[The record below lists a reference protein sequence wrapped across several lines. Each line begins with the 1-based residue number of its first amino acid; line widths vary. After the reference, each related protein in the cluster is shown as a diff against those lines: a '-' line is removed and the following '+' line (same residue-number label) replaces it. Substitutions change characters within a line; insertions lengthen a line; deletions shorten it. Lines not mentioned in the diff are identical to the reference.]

1 MDIAAVQRIE
11 DPHARA
17 LRISELIDEQQA
29 LMSEL
34 TRLRR
39 EAIQDMQRSG
49 INQSDIAKML
59 GMTRSRVS
67 QILAGSGR
75 KPERALLSGGDSV
88 TIVVP
93 VEKAPYPEGKERPVV
108 HREDAEFIERMT
120 TLAQG
125 VGLEVATEYAG
136 PGDFIDL
143 NRDGLVITCG
153 PRQSPWLEQALSAD
167 GKYGFARDD
176 AGWYLEDKASGQK
189 FRSPEDSG
197 LPQDYGYL
205 GTLPRPDGNGFWL
218 YAAGIHAAGSRG
230 AAKYLSENLSGLYK
244 AHKNILW
251 SCLVS
256 CTFDPETRELTKS
269 EPLTEVQRRGAVPSS
284 RK

>member
-1 MDIAAVQRIE
+1 MDISAVQRIE
-11 DPHARA
+11 DPRQRA
-17 LRISELIDEQQA
+17 VRINELIDEQQTV
-29 LMSEL
+29 MSEL

-39 EAIQDMQRSG
+39 EAIEDMQRSG
-49 INQSDIAKML
+49 ISQSEIAKLL

-108 HREDAEFIERMT
+108 HHEDTEFTERIT
-120 TLAQG
+120 QLARS
-125 VGLEVATEYAG
+125 VGLDVETEYAG
-136 PGDFIDL
+136 QGDFIDL

-167 GKYGFARDD
+167 HTYGFARDEE
-176 AGWYLEDKASGQK
+176 GWYLEDKVAGTK
-189 FRSPEDSG
+189 YRSPEDAG
-197 LPQDYGYL
+197 EPRDYGYL

-230 AAKYLSENLSGLYK
+230 AAKYLADNLAALYK
-244 AHKNILW
+244 ANKNTLW
-251 SCLVS
+251 SCLVA
-256 CTFDPETRELTKS
+256 CTFDPDTRELTKA
-269 EPLTEVQRRGAVPSS
+269 ELLADVQRRGAIPTA